1 MWITSIVMLITSH
14 MSIFTTQAH
23 HLKDDISLLVLFIRN
38 KLVSRIIVQRDCIE
52 KICCLVI
59 QMELEVENTREHEQN
74 KRAEQCSFPADNSRK
89 NGDFSTFSVWNCKKP
104 TC

>member
-38 KLVSRIIVQRDCIE
+38 KLVSHIIVQRDYI
-52 KICCLVI
+52 KMISRGVIYFRALAMDYDISIKSVKLV
-59 QMELEVENTREHEQN
+59 QH
-74 KRAEQCSFPADNSRK
+74 
-89 NGDFSTFSVWNCKKP
+89 
-104 TC
+104 